1 MLKLIDNRL
10 TAEVLYTLQKMGHGD
25 ILIIAD
31 ANFPS
36 TTISKSTVSQSV
48 LNMENLNAPEAIEA
62 ILSLL
67 PLDSFV
73 DDFAGRMEVDGEPD
87 FLPPV
92 QDDVAKIVR
101 ANDDESRDMISIDRQ
116 AFYDQLN
123 PIVWLFHAAQG
134 CYFSV
139 LIIAIS
145 RRSLIPR

>member
-92 QDDVAKIVR
+92 QEEVAKIVR
-101 ANDDESRDMISIDRQ
+101 ENYDESRDMISIERQ
-116 AFYDQLN
+116 AFYEFARKSYA
-123 PIVWLFHAAQG
+123 IVQTSETRLFG
-134 CYFSV
+134 CFMLRKGVIFPS
-139 LIIAIS
+139 
-145 RRSLIPR
+145 

>member
-67 PLDSFV
+67 PLDTFV

-92 QDDVAKIVR
+92 QEDVAKIVR
-101 ANDDESRDMISIDRQ
+101 ANDDESRDMISI
-116 AFYDQLN
+116 
-123 PIVWLFHAAQG
+123 
-134 CYFSV
+134 
-139 LIIAIS
+139 
-145 RRSLIPR
+145 